1 MEDNQFMENNKLV
14 EYNDSK
20 YDEEKVGFVGPAL
33 RFALMFTLGH
43 MGSTLRSAFM
53 STLGFVG

>member
-1 MEDNQFMENNKLV
+1 MENNKLV

-33 RFALMFTLGH
+33 RFALMFTLTQAARV
-43 MGSTLRSAFM
+43 MQLTIFQQTLKPI
-53 STLGFVG
+53 